1 MHVLVCPWQSHCFSD
16 SGMEEGRLVGRLENE
31 LVDRRCEVI
40 IDVVVVWGAKHGVV
54 VSRKRRSHVT
64 GRQDQ

>member
-1 MHVLVCPWQSHCFSD
+1 M
-16 SGMEEGRLVGRLENE
+16 ENE

-40 IDVVVVWGAKHGVV
+40 IDVVVVVWGASHGVV

-64 GRQDQ
+64 GRPDQ